1 VDDRTDWV
9 LTSKKEPLT
18 PATRDHQ
25 PDATKI
31 GGGMCMGSECQE
43 EERERER
50 KEAEQ
55 WGKREGTGEDQY
67 AGGGGMNEDGGGEFV

>member
-1 VDDRTDWV
+1 
-9 LTSKKEPLT
+9 
-18 PATRDHQ
+18 
-25 PDATKI
+25 
-31 GGGMCMGSECQE
+31 MGSEYQE

-67 AGGGGMNEDGGGEFV
+67 AGGGEWMNTVVVNLCKRWKTRVGEGERRGRALSSFHWK